1 MKVDSEGNISFDF
14 VADLIES
21 AKTTA
26 SSGKRGELLRAA
38 FMDCAAVF
46 TPELCLYSALTAR
59 RTERDTPPR

>member
-38 FMDCAAVF
+38 FMG
-46 TPELCLYSALTAR
+46 LR
-59 RTERDTPPR
+59 RRFYA